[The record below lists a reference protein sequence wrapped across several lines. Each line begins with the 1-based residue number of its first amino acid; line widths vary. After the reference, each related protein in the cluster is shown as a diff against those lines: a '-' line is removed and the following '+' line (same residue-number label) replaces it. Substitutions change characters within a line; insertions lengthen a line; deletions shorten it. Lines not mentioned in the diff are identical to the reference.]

1 MKFCSFR
8 GAFRLLVAAVAG
20 AAGFAAPASIG
31 LAQDNQGAK
40 HESGAAASKPP
51 HTVSGVVV
59 QAPPKPNK
67 IPPHKRAAFDA
78 EAANR
83 NAWTSYRASA
93 SAPTGKQV
101 IGASPQTGD
110 YPGLNKLGSH

>member
-1 MKFCSFR
+1 M
-8 GAFRLLVAAVAG
+8 
-20 AAGFAAPASIG
+20 GFVAPASVG
-31 LAQDNQGAK
+31 LAQDKQGAK
-40 HESGAAASKPP
+40 HESGTAAEKKPP

-78 EAANR
+78 EAANKK
-83 NAWTSYRASA
+83 AWTTYRATA
-93 SAPTGKQV
+93 AAPTREARA
-101 IGASPQTGD
+101 IGASPQTEN